1 MVKFLS
7 EEWIEIGKNYM
18 LKKLD
23 PEKDLKS
30 LTTSLL
36 GVVDHIPPDDKTM
49 NFYLKFKEGK
59 LTDLIVNTGDTFED
73 KEPIYVIRG
82 NYGTYKSVLK
92 GEMNLAI
99 AVLKN
104 RLKLKGS
111 KMQALK
117 LIKPLDG
124 VIVSLKEITDELE
137 DWLNMK
143 HIESFFSRWT

>member
-18 LKKLD
+18 LEKLD

-49 NFYLKFKEGK
+49 NFYLEFEDGK
-59 LTDLIVNTGDTFED
+59 LIDFIVNTGDTFEE
-73 KEPIYVIRG
+73 KEAIYVIRG
-82 NYGTYKSVLK
+82 SYGTYRGILK
-92 GEMNLAI
+92 GEMSLAI

-124 VIVSLKEITDELE
+124 VIVSLKEITDEFE
-137 DWLNMK
+137 D
-143 HIESFFSRWT
+143 

>member
-1 MVKFLS
+1 
-7 EEWIEIGKNYM
+7 M
-18 LKKLD
+18 LEKLD

-49 NFYLKFKEGK
+49 NFYLELKEGK
-59 LTDLIVNTGDTFED
+59 LTDFIVNTGDTFEE
-73 KEPIYVIRG
+73 KEAIYVIRG
-82 NYGTYKSVLK
+82 NYGTYKSILK
-92 GEMNLAI
+92 GEMSLAI

-124 VIVSLKEITDELE
+124 VIVSLKEITDEFE
-137 DWLNMK
+137 D
-143 HIESFFSRWT
+143 

>member
-18 LKKLD
+18 LEKLD

-49 NFYLKFKEGK
+49 NFYLELEEGK
-59 LTDLIVNTGDTFED
+59 LTDFIVNTGDTFEE
-73 KEPIYVIRG
+73 KEAIYVIRG
-82 NYGTYKSVLK
+82 NYGTYKSILK
-92 GEMNLAI
+92 GEMSLAI

-124 VIVSLKEITDELE
+124 VIVSLKEITDEFE
-137 DWLNMK
+137 D
-143 HIESFFSRWT
+143 